1 MAIVRKADAVWTG
14 SVREGTGQVSLG
26 SGAFSGP
33 YSFKSRFEGN
43 AHTNPEELIGA
54 AHAGCFSM
62 ALAAA
67 LGGAGFTPTEI
78 KTTAAVTLTQDAAGF
93 TITRIDLT
101 TRAKIPGIAPD
112 AFATIA
118 AGAKQNC
125 PVSKALAGVATI
137 HLDAALVP

>member
-1 MAIVRKADAVWTG
+1 MAIVRKADAVWAG

-26 SGAFSGP
+26 SGAFAGP

-54 AHAGCFSM
+54 AHAACFSM
-62 ALAAA
+62 ALSAS
-67 LGGAGFTPTEI
+67 LGAAGFTPAEI
-78 KTTAAVTLTQDAAGF
+78 KTTAAVTLVQEGGGF

-101 TRAKIPGIAPD
+101 TRAKIPGID
-112 AFATIA
+112 AAQFATIA
-118 AGAKQNC
+118 EGAKKNC

-137 HLDAALVP
+137 HLDAALV